1 MGLYA
6 SGRRTGL
13 FADVTKTGCSCVAA
27 FEGFVITESSCHAA
41 FPELGSAESSTS
53 NCTEVVLQMVS
64 DCIKKSPMDLRAL
77 FLANA
82 FITGTGLKRCGVM
95 DENSRGAVALK
106 VSGLLV
112 Q

>member
-1 MGLYA
+1 
-6 SGRRTGL
+6 
-13 FADVTKTGCSCVAA
+13 
-27 FEGFVITESSCHAA
+27 
-41 FPELGSAESSTS
+41 
-53 NCTEVVLQMVS
+53 MVS